1 MIFRVLF
8 MLIRDA
14 ALFQLPGFRLVR
26 QWVVHRYYNTSD
38 VYLARFARLY
48 AAHPAPSSVLKTNGL
63 LELGRGA
70 SVDFSG
76 GLYTQTDVYFGE
88 DVKVITHEHPVDGLH
103 KNVEDNPIKYY
114 SLQVGAH
121 VKVFANAIILPHVG
135 TIGDFAIIGAGAV
148 VTSPVPAFAIMVG
161 NPARVLRFRQVGTP
175 NSAATMPHTPT

>member
-1 MIFRVLF
+1 MIFRVLL

-26 QWVVHRYYNTSD
+26 QWVVYRYYNTSD